1 MYEEE
6 GYSRRDIPR
15 LILEKNLTGLEIDP
29 RAAAMASFALT
40 MKACEYDSR
49 FLRRGVRRE
58 SRYSLASSST
68 RMSAMP

>member
-40 MKACEYDSR
+40 MKGVRVRLALPAAWGTTENNSTLSHR
-49 FLRRGVRRE
+49 VRRE
-58 SRYSLASSST
+58 
-68 RMSAMP
+68 